1 MKRLLI
7 AIVVLC
13 CAFYAIA
20 AEQSLSLMQ
29 DVKLPATEIAELED
43 LIAKAKA
50 SGQTPDP
57 AWTARIRELIPMVKG
72 HASKVPAD
80 LEAFQ
85 LDGGF
90 APGAVIRPTE
100 LTPLEQQIRA
110 LEFELSGGLSFQGVD
125 PVTFA
130 NLKEQLNELYA
141 QRPENRER
149 NPLDQGNDFC
159 PATLITEVPFSDTGS
174 TDGRANDF
182 SPISPCN
189 NTNAP
194 DVVYEFTPTISQVYN
209 ISLMGSS
216 YDTYLYVH
224 TLGSCPGIFSVGCN
238 DDNGANLAS
247 YLSLSLTAGQV
258 YYIIV
263 DGFSNNSGAYSLN
276 VTVDCEIS
284 CQPGDVLECTGEV
297 IAPGHETTDCNGGCH
312 NINYGGVASFQDI
325 LPVQT
330 VCGNTFTHPTADG
343 SFMLPDL
350 DAYRLT
356 ITEACS
362 LAVTVNS
369 EVGCQVAVLTTTC
382 PWSSLYNSPTWSYP
396 CSTVTFLTPCLQPG
410 TYAVLILP
418 PTWSGINSMQQY
430 RARVDLIPCNGCRI
444 DDFLQAPGS
453 TAENTCGE
461 GNDNSLRI
469 SQEYTYVVNIP
480 HESDWTFSTCNDD
493 SIWDSYI
500 YLTSECSGGII
511 AENDDGCGGVGLSTI
526 NCVHLTPGNYYLTV
540 EAWPGDVCGP
550 FVLNVFECLG
560 SCCYDGGTW
569 FPLCD
574 YVSQSACNALAGTWT
589 AQEPCSTGACYTRP
603 GCGDGEVIL
612 SQLPYVPGEP
622 WDAYQSDSE
631 GGFRVYEDYSVSSA
645 VGSIR
650 FWGVFGP
657 QGCDSVPHDF
667 EITFIDS
674 VNNVTQTYNVT
685 LTATVLPLVYFN
697 YFRLLE
703 YTAELNPPC
712 TITDGWL
719 SIAETSSPTCYFQW
733 STTVLGNGQLGYSIL
748 QNETQNTINQ
758 LPSELAFCLSAGCVA
773 PDSVTIRLLPDFPD
787 AYTLSWWQPTGVVRA
802 WWSTNPSA
810 VFPATYTEF
819 FSIGLPEGS
828 YSNAFFAPDPSP
840 EVIYVLTVDCGVPAS
855 ASGVPTNPV
864 FMKQPEIK

>member
-1 MKRLLI
+1 MKRLLL

-13 CAFYAIA
+13 CSLCAIA
-20 AEQSLSLMQ
+20 SGQNSSLLQGLKS
-29 DVKLPATEIAELED
+29 PASEITELED

-50 SGQTPDP
+50 TGQTPDP
-57 AWTARIRELIPMVKG
+57 AWTTRIRELIPMVKG
-72 HASKVPAD
+72 HASKVPAN

-90 APGAVIRPTE
+90 APGAVIRPTD

-130 NLKEQLNELYA
+130 SLKEQLNALYA

-159 PATLITEVPFSDTGS
+159 PATLITGVPFSDTGS

-194 DVVYEFTPTISQVYN
+194 DVVYEFTPAISQVYN

-263 DGFSNNSGAYSLN
+263 DGYDINSGAYTLN
-276 VTVDCEIS
+276 VTSNCEVA

-297 IAPGHETTDCNGGCH
+297 VAPGHETTDCNGGC
-312 NINYGGVASFQDI
+312 NNTMFGGVASFQDI

-343 SFMLPDL
+343 SFILPDV

-362 LAVTVNS
+362 IAVTVNS
-369 EVGCQVAVLTTTC
+369 EVGSQVAVLTTTC
-382 PWSSLYNSPTWSYP
+382 PWSSLYNSPTWSYA
-396 CSTVTFLTPCLQPG
+396 CSTVTFVTPCVQPG

-430 RARVDLIPCNGCRI
+430 RARVDLIPCNNCRI
-444 DDFLQAPGS
+444 DNFLQAPGS

-493 SIWDSYI
+493 SIWDSYM
-500 YLTSECSGGII
+500 YLTSECSGGVF
-511 AENDDGCGGVGLSTI
+511 AENDNGCGDAGLSTI
-526 NCVHLTPGNYYLTV
+526 SCLHLSAGNYYLTV
-540 EAWPGDVCGP
+540 EAGPGDVCGP

-560 SCCYDGGTW
+560 SCCYGD
-569 FPLCD
+569 PLYPACD
-574 YVSQSACNALAGTWT
+574 YVSLSDCNALGGAWT
-589 AQEPCSTGACYTRP
+589 YQEPCSAAACYTRP
-603 GCGDGEVIL
+603 DCGDGEVIF
-612 SQLPYVPGEP
+612 SQLPFVPGEP
-622 WDAYQSDSE
+622 WDANVSDLNS
-631 GGFRVYEDYSVSSA
+631 GYAFYEDYSVSSA
-645 VGSIR
+645 IGSIR
-650 FWGVFGP
+650 FWGIFSEGGTCNTNP
-657 QGCDSVPHDF
+657 QNF
-667 EITFIDS
+667 EITFFDS
-674 VNNVTQTYNVT
+674 VNNLTQTYNVT
-685 LTATVLPLVYFN
+685 LSATVLPLVYFN
-697 YFRLLE
+697 DYTLLE
-703 YTAELNPPC
+703 YTAEINPPC
-712 TITDGWL
+712 TITNGWVRVVE
-719 SIAETSSPTCYFQW
+719 STSPSCEFYW
-733 STTVLGNGQLGYSIL
+733 SWTVLGNGQFAHVSYNGEGPFES
-748 QNETQNTINQ
+748 NH
-758 LPSELAFCLSAGCVA
+758 ELAFCLSAGCVA
-773 PDSVTIRLLPDFPD
+773 PDSLTIRMLPDFTD
-787 AYTLSWWQPTGVVRA
+787 AYSIRWWQPAGLVRA
-802 WWSTNPSA
+802 WWSTDPSA
-810 VFPATYTEF
+810 VFPATYTEL
-819 FSIGLPEGS
+819 FSLNLPAGS

-840 EVIYVLTVDCGVPAS
+840 EVIYVLTLDCGAPSPAT
-855 ASGVPTNPV
+855 GLPLNPMFIPQNEV
-864 FMKQPEIK
+864 K